1 MVIGPLFLSLQV
13 AAAATALAFAA
24 GVLLAWW
31 FAVRQSKLTEL
42 ASLIVTLPLVLPP
55 TVLGYYLL
63 VFLGR
68 NSWIGR
74 TFEALFGSPIV
85 FTWYAAVAAAAVAAL
100 PLIVRPM
107 QQAFESVNRNSL
119 EAAMLDGAGR
129 WQLFRHIM
137 VPLSYRGMLAG
148 LVLGFARAMGEF
160 GATLMVA
167 GNIPGRTQTL
177 SIAVYDAVQANRMQ
191 EAHLMVLVL
200 SAVTIAILFMTT
212 VVLKKRV

>member
-1 MVIGPLFLSLQV
+1 MTGPLLLSLQV

-31 FAVRQSKLTEL
+31 FAVRQTKLTEL
-42 ASLIVTLPLVLPP
+42 VSLLITLPLVLPP

-63 VFLGR
+63 VLLGR
-68 NSWIGR
+68 NSWIGQM
-74 TFEALFGSPIV
+74 FEALVGSPIV

-212 VVLKKRV
+212 VLLKKRV

>member
-1 MVIGPLFLSLQV
+1 MIGPLFLSLQV

>member
-1 MVIGPLFLSLQV
+1 MQV

>member
-1 MVIGPLFLSLQV
+1 MTGPLLLSLQV

-31 FAVRQSKLTEL
+31 FAVRQTKLTEL
-42 ASLIVTLPLVLPP
+42 VSLLITLPLVLPP

-63 VFLGR
+63 VLLGR
-68 NSWIGR
+68 NSWIGQ
-74 TFEALFGSPIV
+74 TFEALVGSPIV

-200 SAVTIAILFMTT
+200 SAVTIAVLFMTT